1 MKRVSIEWMSYG
13 AISCGLMI
21 PAVLS
26 AAEEVTSGSDC
37 RNPRNDD
44 GNPNIIW
51 IMTDQQWAG
60 AMSCAGNGNLKT
72 PAMDRIAAHGVRFVN
87 AYSAMPLSGPCR
99 SSMITGYMPSRTGM
113 IENEMPLRDSL
124 KTTTVGSLVEAN
136 GYDCVYA
143 GKWHVNTISLPSEY
157 AFGFH
162 KIKDNGD
169 RGLAESCVE
178 WLRQRGSSH
187 KLSKPFF
194 MVASY
199 TNPHNI
205 CEFARG
211 QKTPHADITLSSP
224 DERPQLPTNFDVA
237 SNDAKVLQFEKRQN
251 YSLYPSMDYEDD
263 DWRTYIDAYYR
274 LVEAVDA
281 EIGKILDE
289 IDRQNLWENS
299 VIIFT
304 SDHGD
309 GVGAHHWNQKTV
321 LYEEVSNVPMI
332 VCLPGGMHAGE
343 VTERIVNNGPD
354 LFATICDWAGVANL
368 PERDGKSFRRSA
380 EEGSYAYPCSNSVSC
395 GTGGNG
401 IDGLGK
407 VDGSDGIE
415 TDYTVCETNFLQTGG
430 TFGWMVRTPFYKY
443 VIYDKGKY
451 REQLYDMRN
460 DRLEMNNLAVDP
472 AYSSILEEHR
482 KILRRW
488 LLRQPAPD
496 KARRLKISA
505 AE

>member
-1 MKRVSIEWMSYG
+1 MAKRFSVELM
-13 AISCGLMI
+13 SCGLMSYGLMV
-21 PAVLS
+21 PAALV
-26 AAEEVTSGSDC
+26 AEDGTQGNRCD
-37 RNPRNDD
+37 NILTDD
-44 GNPNIIW
+44 DRPNIIW

-72 PAMDRIAAHGVRFVN
+72 PNMDRLAAHGVRFVN

-124 KTTTVGSLVEAN
+124 RNNTLGSLVEAK

-169 RGLAESCVE
+169 RGLAEACVG
-178 WLRQRGSSH
+178 WLGEEPHR
-187 KLSKPFF
+187 PFF

-211 QKTPHADITLSSP
+211 QKIPHADIVLSRE
-224 DERPQLPTNFDVA
+224 DERPQLPANFDVA
-237 SNDAKVLQFEKRQN
+237 PNDAKVLQFEKRQN
-251 YSLYPSMDYEDD
+251 YSLYPSMDFDDD

-289 IDRQNLWENS
+289 IDRQDLWRNS

-332 VCLPGGMHAGE
+332 VCLPGGVHAGE

-354 LFATICDWAGVANL
+354 LFASICDWAGVDPM
-368 PERDGKSFRRSA
+368 PERDGKSFRKAA
-380 EEGSYAYPCSNSVSC
+380 EEGSYVYDSSCDCCYCVSNES
-395 GTGGNG
+395 
-401 IDGLGK
+401 
-407 VDGSDGIE
+407 E
-415 TDYTVCETNFLQTGG
+415 MDYTVCETNFLQTGG

-443 VIYDKGKY
+443 VIYDRGKY

-472 AYSSILEEHR
+472 VYASILREHR
-482 KILRRW
+482 EILRKW
-488 LLRQPAPD
+488 LLSQPAPD